1 MPITN
6 ARKNSLYRWLVI
18 LVAVLILSVSH
29 FVSHSVLASDVASS
43 PFAGTKV
50 RLASLDWP
58 PYTGENLPGKG
69 KSTIIS
75 RQAFAVNNIGMT
87 TVFYPWR
94 RVLDSLNSDQSL
106 IGYYPE
112 YKSASL
118 ENRFYFSDSIGDS
131 PLGFVS
137 LAGSTFDWT
146 VPDDLKKWRIGVVA
160 GYVNEPTFDRMM
172 KNGDLKTLAANDDVT
187 LLRLLHAKRIDAA
200 VMDAQVLQYWLRT
213 LPEFSALSG
222 DFAFHPH
229 LLGTKTLHV
238 VFRKTE
244 QGRQLRD
251 LFNYGLQNQGSNL
264 ISAQQERLLSQ

>member
-1 MPITN
+1 MMIKNATTN
-6 ARKNSLYRWLVI
+6 RWHRWRAVIAAFFVLYI
-18 LVAVLILSVSH
+18 P
-29 FVSHSVLASDVASS
+29 HSVLAADTTSS
-43 PFAGTKV
+43 PFAGTTV

-58 PYTGENLPGKG
+58 PYTGENLRGQG
-69 KSTIIS
+69 SSAIIS
-75 RQAFAVNNIGMT
+75 RQAFAVSNIGMT

-94 RVLDSLNSDQSL
+94 RVLDSLHSDESL

-112 YKSASL
+112 YKSADL
-118 ENRFYFSDSIGDS
+118 EKQFYFSDSIGNS
-131 PLGFVS
+131 ALGFVS
-137 LAGSTFDWT
+137 LAGSAFDWT

-160 GYVNEPTFDRMM
+160 GYVNEPVFDRMM

-200 VMDAQVLQYWLRT
+200 VMDEQVLHYWIRT
-213 LPEFSALSG
+213 MPEFSAVSQE
-222 DFAFHPH
+222 FVFHPH